1 MRVIVVEVEQ
11 EADRVIVSA
20 RTDVGDIKGIWV
32 GKMTPDKGDVCYIEF
47 DFNDY
52 SQSITHLYNSAPA
65 KVTTYEDETCFVG
78 YCEDMDE
85 DIYYI
90 RFASDWLEMIEIP
103 ENETKIKKGDFV
115 TFSVKNEDIRM
126 YPY

>member
-1 MRVIVVEVEQ
+1 M
-11 EADRVIVSA
+11 
-20 RTDVGDIKGIWV
+20 KGIWTNNV
-32 GKMTPDKGDVCYIEF
+32 IPDKGDVCHIEL

-52 SQSITHLYNSAPA
+52 SQSITRLYNSAPA
-65 KVTTYEDETCFVG
+65 KVTIWEDKTCFVG

-103 ENETKIKKGDFV
+103 ENKTKIEKGDFV
-115 TFSVKNEDIRM
+115 TFSVKNKDIRM